1 MYFLQAQLATP
12 KRISTKII
20 ISRAILPPLLLSKPI
35 CKNKI
40 VDSG

>member
-1 MYFLQAQLATP
+1 MYFFQAQFATP

-20 ISRAILPPLLLSKPI
+20 ISKAILPPLLSSKPI

-40 VDSG
+40 VDFG